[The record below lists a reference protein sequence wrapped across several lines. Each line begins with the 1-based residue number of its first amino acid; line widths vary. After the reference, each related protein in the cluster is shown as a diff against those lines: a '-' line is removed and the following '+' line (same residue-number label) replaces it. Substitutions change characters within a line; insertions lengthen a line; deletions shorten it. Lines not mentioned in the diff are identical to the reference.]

1 MQSYYQHGSILCES
15 TRVSV
20 VEMVKNNTR
29 AHTVLPEETII
40 FQNVQNTTRL
50 TEYQHSRT
58 LLLHGRE
65 LVEDNHLSRV
75 SDEVVV
81 DGAGVAGFLQET
93 VRHDIKGLRQKH
105 EMLHM

>member
-1 MQSYYQHGSILCES
+1 
-15 TRVSV
+15 
-20 VEMVKNNTR
+20 MVKNNTR

-75 SDEVVV
+75 SDEVLV

-105 EMLHM
+105 EMLHMRLLLQSLVHNIIV